1 MGKIGIIIWR
11 EFSVKVRKKSFIVMS
26 ILGPVLTAAF
36 MTLLIWLPNADKIEH
51 KIIIV
56 DDSYIIR
63 TSKLS
68 DNDFVQF
75 SYSDKSFD
83 ETRKTFYKT
92 DYTCLLYI
100 PNNVIS
106 GGGAVQLY
114 FKKSPGF
121 STENYVKSQLEA
133 RFYEVKLATNRIDPN
148 IIKNARAPLKLIT
161 AKLDEKGNSIE
172 TKNENLMWIGFAAGM
187 LIFMF
192 VLMYGMQVLRSVME
206 EKNNRIVEVIVSS
219 VKPFQL
225 MIGKIIGV
233 ALVGLTQF
241 LLWIIFSVTLTAI
254 ASVLFLQ
261 DVVQDV
267 KKFNNQ
273 QEIVYKQGSNAN
285 MQEMEKIDSKLGAV
299 QMVQDLASLNFAKII
314 VCFGIYFL
322 GGFFLYS
329 ALFAAIGSAVD
340 SDADTQQ
347 FLTPVMM
354 PLMLG
359 YMMSIYFI
367 QNPQGDLAFWAS
379 VIPFTS
385 PIAMMVRLPFD
396 PPMWQLVLS
405 IVLLIAGFLFTTWLA
420 ARIYRTGILMYG
432 KKVSW
437 RELGKWVFYK

>member
-241 LLWIIFSVTLTAI
+241 LLWIIFSVSLTAI